1 MQNLRTEHFCSFC
14 GRSQLQVKRL
24 VAGPGVY
31 ICDHCITLCR
41 DIIKE
46 DETAKPQ
53 TQFDFKSLPPPK
65 QIKAFLDEYVVHQDR
80 AKKIMAVAVY
90 NHYKRISLPRK
101 EKEESELKKSNILF
115 IGPTGCGKTLIAETL
130 AKFLQVPFAIAD
142 ATSITEAGYVGEDVE
157 GVLLRLLQKTDFNV
171 KEAAHGIVYID
182 EIDKIAR
189 KTEGPSSMRDISG
202 EGVQQA
208 LLKMLEGA
216 LVNVPATSLSK
227 HPLQEFIQLNTSD
240 ILFILG
246 GTFVGLE
253 KIIQSRLGRFAI
265 GFKSEMV
272 DNREK
277 WKDKILEK
285 VIPEDLLKYGL
296 IPELVGR
303 LPVIATFETLDEKS
317 LQRILTEPKDALIK
331 QFKKLLSLDEFALEF
346 TPGALKTIAHLAYQ
360 RQLGARGLRAIV
372 EELMLD
378 IMYEVPSSE
387 KKSGSIVITS
397 EMVEEKFSEE
407 EDFPGGMVPLKKMLD
422 GGDKRKAAQV

>member
-1 MQNLRTEHFCSFC
+1 
-14 GRSQLQVKRL
+14 
-24 VAGPGVY
+24 
-31 ICDHCITLCR
+31 
-41 DIIKE
+41 
-46 DETAKPQ
+46 
-53 TQFDFKSLPPPK
+53 
-65 QIKAFLDEYVVHQDR
+65 
-80 AKKIMAVAVY
+80 
-90 NHYKRISLPRK
+90 
-101 EKEESELKKSNILF
+101 
-115 IGPTGCGKTLIAETL
+115 
-130 AKFLQVPFAIAD
+130 
-142 ATSITEAGYVGEDVE
+142 
-157 GVLLRLLQKTDFNV
+157 
-171 KEAAHGIVYID
+171 
-182 EIDKIAR
+182 
-189 KTEGPSSMRDISG
+189 
-202 EGVQQA
+202 
-208 LLKMLEGA
+208 
-216 LVNVPATSLSK
+216 
-227 HPLQEFIQLNTSD
+227 
-240 ILFILG
+240 
-246 GTFVGLE
+246 
-253 KIIQSRLGRFAI
+253 
-265 GFKSEMV
+265 MV